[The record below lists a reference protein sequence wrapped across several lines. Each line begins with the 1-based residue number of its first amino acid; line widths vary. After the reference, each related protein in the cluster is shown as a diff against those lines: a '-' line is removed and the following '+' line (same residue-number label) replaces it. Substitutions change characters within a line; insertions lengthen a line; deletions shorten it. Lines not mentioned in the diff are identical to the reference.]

1 MCAILDANVV
11 PDVFTSDQLTAGK
24 EFFKWINSGIGRLV
38 VGGKLLEELNRT
50 SGRVWARRALN
61 RGLIRRVSESKVK
74 ERTEKLQNEGVC
86 RSDDPHV
93 IALAQ
98 VSGARLLYTNDS
110 DLQKDFKNKNLVNN
124 PAGKIY
130 STDVKNNPNK
140 EFRDVHRGLLG
151 RNDLC
156 RVE

>member
-11 PDVFTSDQLTAGK
+11 PDVFSSDQLTAGK

-50 SGRVWARRALN
+50 SARVWARRALN
-61 RGLIRRVSESKVK
+61 RGLIRSVSEGKVR
-74 ERTEKLQNEGVC
+74 ERTEKLQNEGLYG
-86 RSDDPHV
+86 SDDPLV
-93 IALAQ
+93 IALVQ
-98 VSGARLLYTNDS
+98 VSGARLLYTNDEK
-110 DLQKDFKNKNLVNN
+110 LQRDFRNKNLVDN
-124 PAGKIY
+124 PAGKVY
-130 STDVKNNPNK
+130 STKPKNNPNK
-140 EFRDVHRGLLG
+140 EFRPVHRNLLR